1 LTTLSDPIE
10 PIYTKSKG
18 KGMGWSREGL
28 IRFVALQGIVK
39 QGRKKSKDIRR
50 VADRDSMKSINN
62 GVDIDDLDSDSCK
75 MDLNTAIE
83 PKNIEG
89 LGWYDSDE
97 DTEEERDNDTENE
110 MVDNVAVI

>member
-1 LTTLSDPIE
+1 
-10 PIYTKSKG
+10 
-18 KGMGWSREGL
+18 M
-28 IRFVALQGIVK
+28 K

-50 VADRDSMKSINN
+50 VADRDSMKAINN
-62 GVDIDDLDSDSCK
+62 GVNIDDLDSDSCK

-83 PKNIEG
+83 PKKVEG